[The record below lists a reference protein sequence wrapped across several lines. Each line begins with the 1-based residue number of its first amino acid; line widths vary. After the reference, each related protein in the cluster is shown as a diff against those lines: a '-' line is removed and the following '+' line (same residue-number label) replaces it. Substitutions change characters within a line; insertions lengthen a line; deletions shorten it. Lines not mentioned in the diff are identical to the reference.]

1 MIKKEIINEIF
12 SEPIYSGQFSNLG
25 DFPYQE
31 NPLEIKKEFYKSGLY
46 LLKDMI
52 KAHRYHS
59 YWRLEL
65 LNTNIKVEKLKKF
78 IEDIYIWNTTRL
90 ANNDWEKPVF
100 HIDTYQELVQLV
112 DFILE
117 SIPKPFQCRLM
128 GEEV

>member
-12 SEPIYSGQFSNLG
+12 SEQIYSGQFSNLG

-78 IEDIYIWNTTRL
+78 IEDIYIWHTTRL

-117 SIPKPFQCRLM
+117 SILK
-128 GEEV
+128 